1 MSDSTKF
8 KIIGSFPGGP
18 VVMQG
23 VWVQSL
29 QLRSHMPHNQ
39 KTKTENR
46 NNIVKNSIKTLK
58 MIYIEKTF
66 KKNNQQEP
74 IVAQGALLSIP

>member
-1 MSDSTKF
+1 
-8 KIIGSFPGGP
+8 
-18 VVMQG
+18 MQG